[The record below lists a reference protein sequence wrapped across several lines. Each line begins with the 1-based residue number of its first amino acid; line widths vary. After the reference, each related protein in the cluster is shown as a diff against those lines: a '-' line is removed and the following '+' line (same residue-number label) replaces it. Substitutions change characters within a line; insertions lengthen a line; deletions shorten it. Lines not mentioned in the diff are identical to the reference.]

1 MAEFKDIFLEL
12 RNSKGFNQEQMAHEL
27 HVSKATIGMWEIGE
41 RKPGPDKY
49 EEIADYFNV
58 DMDYLYGRSKIKCK
72 ISYDSNGRPHHNIPT
87 RTINVL
93 GRVAAGIP
101 INAVEEIIDTEEITE
116 EMAKTGEF
124 FGLRISGHSMEPR
137 ICDGDVVIVRQQ
149 SDVDDGDIAIVLVNG
164 SDGTCKRIKRYQDS
178 LALLPL
184 NPSYEPMIYS
194 KDEVDS
200 LPVKIIGK
208 VVELRGKF

>member
-1 MAEFKDIFLEL
+1 M
-12 RNSKGFNQEQMAHEL
+12 
-27 HVSKATIGMWEIGE
+27 
-41 RKPGPDKY
+41 DK
-49 EEIADYFNV
+49 V
-58 DMDYLYGRSKIKCK
+58 DAMCK
-72 ISYDSNGRPHHNIPT
+72 IFHCRRTDLMEDKSDAVTSPIPT
-87 RTINVL
+87 HTINVL

-101 INAVEEIIDTEEITE
+101 LNAVEEIIDTEEIPE
-116 EMAKTGEF
+116 EMARTGEY
-124 FGLRISGHSMEPR
+124 FGLQIKGHSMEPR

-149 SDVDDGDIAIVLVNG
+149 SDVEDGDIAIVLVNG

-184 NPSYEPMIYS
+184 NPTYEPMIYS
-194 KDEVDS
+194 KEEVET